1 MTCIFYCLAVTSPLG
16 VNTVYK
22 VEEMEPLTEHS
33 PNEGALTP
41 QKKDRDAA
49 AHSPNGGAEDL
60 TQVKKA
66 RDTAAH
72 SPNGGAEDLTQVKK
86 TGGTS
91 AHSPNG
97 GREAEE
103 TGKEAKAEA
112 PVKKERGQKRK
123 PIDCDVCLAE
133 SNTKKRKRERPNYF
147 RL

>member
-1 MTCIFYCLAVTSPLG
+1 MTQVKA
-16 VNTVYK
+16 
-22 VEEMEPLTEHS
+22 
-33 PNEGALTP
+33 
-41 QKKDRDAA
+41 RDTA
-49 AHSPNGGAEDL
+49 AHSPNRGAEDL
-60 TQVKKA
+60 IQVKKA

-72 SPNGGAEDLTQVKK
+72 SPNRGAEDLIQVKK
-86 TGGTS
+86 ARDTA

-112 PVKKERGQKRK
+112 PVKKERGKKRR